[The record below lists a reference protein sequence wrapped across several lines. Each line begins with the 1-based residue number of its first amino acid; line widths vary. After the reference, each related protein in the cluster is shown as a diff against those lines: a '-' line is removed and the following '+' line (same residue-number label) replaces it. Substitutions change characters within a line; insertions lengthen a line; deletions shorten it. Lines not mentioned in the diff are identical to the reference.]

1 MHRFTEIKYLPKGK
15 VLTTIKFM
23 AYNQTVTKKKKM
35 EKNLLNEELLTKCP
49 VQHALKFIGGK
60 WRIGIL
66 WSMRTSP
73 RRFGELKRDVAG
85 ITEKMLIQELRH
97 LESMGVVHRTAYY
110 EIPPKV
116 EYSLTERGKTLIPL
130 LETIIAWGYADM
142 DVEGVG

>member
-1 MHRFTEIKYLPKGK
+1 M
-15 VLTTIKFM
+15 
-23 AYNQTVTKKKKM
+23 QKK
-35 EKNLLNEELLTKCP
+35 LLHEELPAKCP

-66 WSMRTSP
+66 WSMKTSS

-97 LESMGVVHRTAYY
+97 LESMGVIHRVAYF

-116 EYSLTERGKTLIPL
+116 EYSLTERGKTLVPI
-130 LETIIAWGYADM
+130 LENII
-142 DVEGVG
+142 